1 LKRATVSVIN
11 DLVTDQRVDRTCV
24 TLQELG
30 FQVTLVGRRR
40 STSPEL
46 GDRGYTTYRMN
57 LFFEKGP
64 AFYLEFNIRLLLLLL
79 YRKSDLLVSNDLDTL
94 LANHIVSR
102 LKRLPL
108 VYDSHELFTETPE
121 VVNRSVVKYT
131 WEKLERWIFPK
142 LKKVFTVNE
151 SIAEVFREKYGNEV
165 VVIRNVPRKRQYSI
179 NKSRAD
185 LNLPED
191 KPIVL
196 LQGSGINIQRGA
208 EELVRSM
215 QYLDDVMLLVIGGG
229 DVMPLLYQMSDDLK
243 LNKKIRFLPRQ
254 PFDVLYDYTVHADLG
269 VTLDKDTNLNYRYSL
284 PNKLFDYIHARVP
297 VLASPIVEIKKII
310 DQYQV
315 GTIIENHDPEHI
327 ASTIRTVLKDTHKL
341 EMWKENCKLATEE
354 LCWEREKS
362 GLEEVYRVYV

>member
-1 LKRATVSVIN
+1 M
-11 DLVTDQRVDRTCV
+11 
-24 TLQELG
+24 
-30 FQVTLVGRRR
+30 GRCFGWQ
-40 STSPEL
+40 L
-46 GDRGYTTYRMN
+46 
-57 LFFEKGP
+57 
-64 AFYLEFNIRLLLLLL
+64 
-79 YRKSDLLVSNDLDTL
+79 
-94 LANHIVSR
+94 
-102 LKRLPL
+102 
-108 VYDSHELFTETPE
+108 
-121 VVNRSVVKYT
+121 
-131 WEKLERWIFPK
+131 
-142 LKKVFTVNE
+142 KVFRVNE

-315 GTIIENHDPEHI
+315 GTIIENHDPEQNNWL
-327 ASTIRTVLKDTHKL
+327 VLRKVQIPHKL